1 MIIVHCTKQDF
12 IKSAHVTNEYP
23 LLTSCYI
30 AITVFVLSSSPMN
43 GQMKDGTMSTNTQIM
58 ATNTSL
64 RDFILLQIAV
74 LLQQKKTSVSFRKG
88 DEVFLLANFEVFS
101 PRSEN
106 HLCFLV
112 FSQENLRKT
121 LKFARRKPSSPF
133 RKEIGVAKDLQ
144 FVVLTAERDL

>member
-1 MIIVHCTKQDF
+1 M
-12 IKSAHVTNEYP
+12 
-23 LLTSCYI
+23 
-30 AITVFVLSSSPMN
+30 
-43 GQMKDGTMSTNTQIM
+43 
-58 ATNTSL
+58 
-64 RDFILLQIAV
+64 LLQIAV

-88 DEVFLLANFEVFS
+88 DEGFLLANFEVFS

-144 FVVLTAERDL
+144 FVVCTVSWQCHMKKRSKTAENRPFLSARGVSGLKHYWHHVFYFWGPACYFLYRFYVCILTTYACNM